1 MNMQELVDY
10 LNKTAHAYYV
20 LDKPLI
26 SDSEWDR
33 LYDKLLSME
42 KETGIQLET
51 SPTRRI
57 GGEPLSHFIRH
68 QHLNRLWSMEKAQ
81 SIEELNAWFDRV
93 TQAHSKDETLPPLSY
108 CVEYKLDGLLLNL
121 TYEDGKLLQA
131 ATRGNGEVGESVLEQ
146 ARTIQDVPLS
156 IEYKGTVEVYG
167 ECIMRLSA
175 LHKYN
180 ETAEEKLKNARNAAA
195 GALRNLDPKVTASR
209 KLSAYFYGIN
219 YIENAPFDNEEGM
232 LNFLVE
238 NGFPIVP
245 YFKQSSN
252 KEDIISF
259 VKEINEQ
266 RHLLDYMTD
275 GCVIKV
281 CDINTREHLGYTDK
295 FPRWAVAYKFE
306 AQQQTTTLESVSWE
320 VGRTGKLTP
329 LGHVSPLYLS
339 GATVSRATLN
349 NMDDIIRKGLG
360 IGATV
365 WIRRSNEVIP
375 EILGIV
381 DDGMSIEPIIAPT
394 NCPACNTELVQIG
407 ANLFCPN
414 REHCPRQSVGR
425 IVHFASKNAMDIAGL
440 SEKTAILLLEELDI
454 SRPSQLYS
462 ITKEELLCLPS
473 FKEKKADNLLSAI
486 QKSRHTSLDAFIFA
500 LGIPNVG
507 RVNARVLAKH
517 FGSLENLQ
525 LAGEEELKSIDEIGE
540 IIAANIVDYFSDE
553 SSIEEVNALLS
564 AGITIED
571 NNIDESSLLLSGKK
585 FVVTGTLIN
594 FTRNEIQDKII
605 SLGGE
610 AQSQV
615 SKKTDYLIAG
625 ENAGSKL
632 TKARELNIPV
642 LSEEDF
648 LSMIDSAPKID
659 SYTKNEIQTIQNEKK
674 IAKDNE
680 QLSFL

>member
-33 LYDKLLSME
+33 LYDKLLLME
-42 KETGIQLET
+42 KETGIQLED
-51 SPTRRI
+51 SPTRRV
-57 GGEPLSHFIRH
+57 GGEPLSHFTRH

-81 SIEELNAWFDRV
+81 STEELNAWFARV
-93 TQAHSKDETLPPLSY
+93 EQAHSKDESLPPLSY

-121 TYEDGKLLQA
+121 TYEGGKLIQA
-131 ATRGNGEVGESVLEQ
+131 ATRGNGEIGESVLEQ

-156 IEYKGTVEVYG
+156 IDYKGTVEIYG

-219 YIENAPFDNEEGM
+219 YIEKAPFDNEEGM

-238 NGFPIVP
+238 NGFPVVP

-281 CDINTREHLGYTDK
+281 CDISTRVHLGYTDK

-381 DDGMSIEPIIAPT
+381 DDGMSIEPIIVP
-394 NCPACNTELVQIG
+394 LI
-407 ANLFCPN
+407 
-414 REHCPRQSVGR
+414 
-425 IVHFASKNAMDIAGL
+425 
-440 SEKTAILLLEELDI
+440 
-454 SRPSQLYS
+454 
-462 ITKEELLCLPS
+462 
-473 FKEKKADNLLSAI
+473 
-486 QKSRHTSLDAFIFA
+486 
-500 LGIPNVG
+500 
-507 RVNARVLAKH
+507 
-517 FGSLENLQ
+517 
-525 LAGEEELKSIDEIGE
+525 
-540 IIAANIVDYFSDE
+540 
-553 SSIEEVNALLS
+553 ALLV
-564 AGITIED
+564 IQ
-571 NNIDESSLLLSGKK
+571 SL
-585 FVVTGTLIN
+585 F
-594 FTRNEIQDKII
+594 R
-605 SLGGE
+605 
-610 AQSQV
+610 
-615 SKKTDYLIAG
+615 
-625 ENAGSKL
+625 
-632 TKARELNIPV
+632 
-642 LSEEDF
+642 
-648 LSMIDSAPKID
+648 
-659 SYTKNEIQTIQNEKK
+659 
-674 IAKDNE
+674 
-680 QLSFL
+680 